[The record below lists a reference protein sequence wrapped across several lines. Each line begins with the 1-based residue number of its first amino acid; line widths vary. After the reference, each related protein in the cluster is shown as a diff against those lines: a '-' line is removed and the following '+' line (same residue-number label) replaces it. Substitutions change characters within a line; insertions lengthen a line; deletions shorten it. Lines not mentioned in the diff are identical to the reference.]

1 MGMRTYLLTV
11 EYDGTGFHGW
21 QRQPGAR
28 TVQGEIVG
36 ALARVC
42 GASAPVH
49 GVSRTDA
56 GVHAYGQRA
65 SFSGDFG
72 IPPDRLTLAMNN
84 VLCGGGARGGRAGD
98 IRVASAELAPEG
110 FHARF
115 SAVGKKYIYRIMSA
129 PAPDIFSRTAFWQV
143 KEELD
148 AGAMG
153 AAASR
158 LVGTRDFSAFR
169 AAGGNARS
177 GPVRTVLGVNVYSGK
192 AGNGAGTVTSI
203 EVTGD
208 GFLYNM
214 VRIIAGTLFWAGT
227 GRMDP
232 DGVAWAA
239 ASMDRKNA
247 GPTAPPQGL
256 YLAEVYYEEAV
267 MRAAAARRFGRT

>member
-1 MGMRTYLLTV
+1 MGVRNYLLTV
-11 EYDGTGFHGW
+11 EYDGTAFHGW

-28 TVQGEIVG
+28 TVQGEMEAAI
-36 ALARVC
+36 ARVC
-42 GASAPVH
+42 GAAAPVH

-72 IPPDRLTLAMNN
+72 IPPDRLALAMNN

-98 IRVASAELAPEG
+98 IRILSAELAPEG

-129 PAPDIFSRTAFWQV
+129 PVPDIFARHAFWQV
-143 KEELD
+143 TEGMDER
-148 AGAMG
+148 AMR

-169 AAGGNARS
+169 AAGGNARA
-177 GPVRTVLGVNVYSGK
+177 GTVRTVHGINVYGAK
-192 AGNGAGTVTSI
+192 AGNGAGRVTNI
-203 EVTGD
+203 EVTGN

-214 VRIIAGTLFWAGT
+214 VRIIAGTLLWAGT

-232 DGVAWAA
+232 DGVARAA
-239 ASMDRKNA
+239 AAMERKGA

-256 YLAEVYYEEAV
+256 YLAEVYY
-267 MRAAAARRFGRT
+267 RFGV